1 MINIE
6 KPTIAL
12 SIDKNNFDRSS
23 ILNQLNEIYDAYNAP
38 DERQKKLISRR
49 AYAFLV
55 NIKERIKTLINK
67 KDKYDDWTKWREET
81 IDKYVEIMG
90 TFRKNLPSY
99 QQALESHKTV
109 YIPNTSEYTRLFD
122 EATSLSEQREI
133 INDYMKTMEH
143 TFTLN
148 KDISRQR

>member
-1 MINIE
+1 MVNIE
-6 KPTIAL
+6 RPTIAL
-12 SIDKNNFDRSS
+12 KLDRDNFDRSS

-55 NIKERIKTLINK
+55 NIKERIKTL
-67 KDKYDDWTKWREET
+67 KDKDKRDDWTKWREET

-90 TFRKNLPSY
+90 TFSKNLPSY

-109 YIPNTSEYTRLFD
+109 YIPNTSEYTKLFD

-143 TFTLN
+143 TFMLN
-148 KDISRQR
+148 KEISRQK